1 MGAPTII
8 LLFSGKRKSGKDY
21 ICEKIKS
28 HFGVEKCTVVRIS
41 GPLKGLY
48 AKNHNL
54 DFQELLSDGPYKE
67 NYRADMIR
75 WSDKIREKE
84 PGYFCKA
91 ACDEADL
98 APVWIVSDI
107 RRKTDVQ
114 WFKNTRKNRGW
125 IFTEGVDD
133 VDSECNLDD
142 FSDWD
147 LQIKNS
153 NETELQSGLH
163 KITTLVNSVLM

>member
-1 MGAPTII
+1 M
-8 LLFSGKRKSGKDY
+8 
-21 ICEKIKS
+21 
-28 HFGVEKCTVVRIS
+28 
-41 GPLKGLY
+41 
-48 AKNHNL
+48 
-54 DFQELLSDGPYKE
+54 
-67 NYRADMIR
+67 
-75 WSDKIREKE
+75 
-84 PGYFCKA
+84 
-91 ACDEADL
+91 
-98 APVWIVSDI
+98 SDI

-114 WFKNTRKNRGW
+114 WFKSEYSDKIRTIRVEADLDTRKNRGW